1 MIKRITT
8 IFLFTVFLGTILI
21 LQSIPAEDYLSSG
34 ITVFP
39 SRLYIDMPDGY
50 PDEEIQHYIKVYNRE
65 PSAFYAIAKIYN
77 PWDTEIMVEGYSF
90 IPDLSWITIVPDQLL
105 VPANDSQ
112 KFYVIIDIPKDK
124 KPIHYN
130 QSWEVWVKTS
140 RIGDPEFG
148 SNAMTGSVVT
158 RLLITTP
165 LKKAGFQISQNM
177 VIITGTFLI
186 ALGVAISLYIKKKK
200 RDNYKANA
208 VLFYGKDKK
217 SNSNQ
222 KNKYDPE
229 T

>member
-1 MIKRITT
+1 MIKRIT
-8 IFLFTVFLGTILI
+8 IMFLFSVFLGNMLI

-39 SRLYIDMPDGY
+39 SRLYIDMPEGY
-50 PDEEIQHYIKVYNRE
+50 PDEEIQHYIKVYNKD
-65 PSAFYAIAKIYN
+65 PYAFHATAEIYN

-90 IPDLSWITIVPDQLL
+90 IPDLSWISIVPDQFL

-112 KFYVIIDIPKDK
+112 KFYVSIDIPEDK
-124 KPIHYN
+124 KPKYYN

-148 SNAMTGSVVT
+148 SNAMTGSVIT
-158 RLLITTP
+158 RLLISTP

-177 VIITGTFLI
+177 IIITGTFLI
-186 ALGVAISLYIKKKK
+186 ALCVAISLYIKKKK
-200 RDNYKANA
+200 RDSCKANA
-208 VLFYGKDKK
+208 VLFYVKDKK
-217 SNSNQ
+217 ANSNQ
-222 KNKYDPE
+222 KNKYGPE